1 MSGKGLVGIIVFLLV
16 AFVGLNSLFI
26 VKETERAVMLEFGR
40 VVKPG
45 VEPGLHVKIPFVNT
59 VRKFDSRILTVDAR
73 PERYLTL
80 EKKAVIVDSFAKW
93 RIADVKTFYTATNG
107 EEARAQG
114 LLSQRINNGL
124 RNQFGERTMHEV
136 VSGEREQLMMELTTS
151 LNEVA
156 QKELGIEVVDVRVK
170 RIDLPPEVSQ
180 SVYSRMNTEREREAR
195 EHRSRGS
202 ELAEGIKASADREKI
217 IIESEAYRDAEKVR
231 GDGDAQAA
239 AIYASAYNKN
249 AEFYA
254 FVRSLQAY
262 QESFK
267 YKSDVMIVEPDSEFF
282 QYMKSSTGKK

>member
-1 MSGKGLVGIIVFLLV
+1 MNGKGLVGIIALLVV
-16 AFVGLNSLFI
+16 AFVALNSVFI

-45 VEPGLHVKIPFVNT
+45 VEPGLHIKIPFVNT
-59 VRKFDSRILTVDAR
+59 IRKFDARILTVDAR

-93 RIADVKTFYTATNG
+93 RVADVKTFYTATNG
-107 EEARAQG
+107 EVARAQG

-136 VSGEREQLMMELTTS
+136 VSGEREQLMTELTKS

-156 QKELGIEVVDVRVK
+156 NQELGIEVVDVRVK

-195 EHRSRGS
+195 EHRSRGK
-202 ELAEGIKASADREKI
+202 ELAEGIRASADREKI

-231 GDGDAQAA
+231 GEGDAEAA
-239 AIYASAYNKN
+239 GIYADAYTKDS
-249 AEFYA
+249 EFYA
-254 FVRSLQAY
+254 FVRSLTAY
-262 QESFK
+262 QESFSN
-267 YKSDVMIVEPDSEFF
+267 KSDVLLVKPDSEFF
-282 QYMKSSTGKK
+282 QYLRNSKGKQ